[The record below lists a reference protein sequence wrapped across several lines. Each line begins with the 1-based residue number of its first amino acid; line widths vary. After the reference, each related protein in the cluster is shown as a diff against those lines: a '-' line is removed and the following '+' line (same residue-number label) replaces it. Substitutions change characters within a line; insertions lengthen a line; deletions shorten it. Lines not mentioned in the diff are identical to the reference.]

1 MSRACARTHTH
12 SVPSTLAAALGDYEG
27 GAVVL
32 NHVTW
37 SPLARFQH
45 AASVAGPPS
54 VVAYAE
60 VEEDAQGVRRP
71 PLAVSVGLSI
81 ALDG

>member
-1 MSRACARTHTH
+1 M
-12 SVPSTLAAALGDYEG
+12 
-27 GAVVL
+27 VL